1 MGNLSADDIVYFGA
15 VLDRQPKKIV
25 EIKKWQPKEKRK
37 LTMNL
42 TTLTVIL
49 DRASVPYKHKYG
61 LYELQIFANRAVPA
75 AKISTMYPLR
85 GFIDY
90 EELSDWY
97 VPEKARLIATAAN
110 AYLQTPE
117 EKREADTLDREVFDR
132 YCDIFQGPMLDVWKA
147 PEVVLLDGAEVI
159 TESWYKR
166 LVYEYYVLYNINAK
180 LGQRIDKNYCTEKA
194 IDDQCYLA
202 AMIDQFEATKQVL
215 KAMEKRIMVVNDYKV
230 KIKKYIDL
238 PVYQK

>member
-37 LTMNL
+37 RTMNL
-42 TTLTVIL
+42 TTLTAIL
-49 DRASVPYKHKYG
+49 DRASVPYKHKDG

-75 AKISTMYPLR
+75 AKLSTMYPLR

-110 AYLQTPE
+110 SYMQTPE
-117 EKREADTLDREVFDR
+117 QNREEDTLDDEVFDR

-147 PEVVLLDGAEVI
+147 PKIVLLDGAEQI
-159 TESWYKR
+159 SKSWYKR
-166 LVYEYYVLYNINAK
+166 LVYEYCETFNRNAK
-180 LGQRIDKNYCTEKA
+180 LGQRIDKNYCTEKE
-194 IDDQCYLA
+194 IDDQYYLA
-202 AMIDQFEATKQVL
+202 TMIEQFEATKQVL
-215 KAMEKRIMVVNDYKV
+215 KALEKRIMVVNDYKV
-230 KIKKYIDL
+230 RIEKYIDL

>member
-15 VLDRQPKKIV
+15 ILDREPRKIV
-25 EIKKWQPKEKRK
+25 EIKKWQPKEEGKR
-37 LTMNL
+37 TMNL
-42 TTLTVIL
+42 TTLTAIL
-49 DRASVPYKHKYG
+49 DRACVPYKHKDG
-61 LYELQIFANRAVPA
+61 LYELHIFANRAVPA
-75 AKISTMYPLR
+75 AKLSTMYPLR

-97 VPEKARLIATAAN
+97 VPEKARLIITAAN

-147 PEVVLLDGAEVI
+147 PEVVLLDGAEEI
-159 TESWYKR
+159 SESWYKR
-166 LVYEYYVLYNINAK
+166 LVYEYYVTFNRNAK
-180 LGQRIDKNYCTEKA
+180 LGQRIDKNYCTEKF
-194 IDDQCYLA
+194 IDDQYYLA
-202 AMIDQFEATKQVL
+202 AMTDQFEATKQVL
-215 KAMEKRIMVVNDYKV
+215 KALEKRIMVVNDYKV